1 MLSVYFFLFQTFYC
15 ELSATVK
22 NICMSG
28 GYGCNILGVPFYL
41 ARYNVAACVY
51 VWVYEY
57 GCTIVLLHG
66 CITGTAERENRRQQC
81 LLHLQE
87 MVLTG

>member
-1 MLSVYFFLFQTFYC
+1 MVSNIGRVSIYFLLYAIYFALHVVICQLFC
-15 ELSATVK
+15 VVLLSA
-22 NICMSG
+22 
-28 GYGCNILGVPFYL
+28 
-41 ARYNVAACVY
+41 
-51 VWVYEY
+51 
-57 GCTIVLLHG
+57 